1 MIIKDI
7 MFGIIIGLGLQ
18 AKTTKLVIILNF
30 FVWLI
35 IIYTLTFV
43 FGFYNAG
50 PWISLSIVAGTLIF
64 FVYRIVDNIDIDK
77 VIIDAAEK
85 RAKLQ

>member
-18 AKTTKLVIILNF
+18 ARTTKLVIILNF
-30 FVWLI
+30 FIWLV

-43 FGFYNAG
+43 FEFHNTG
-50 PWISLSIVAGTLIF
+50 PWLSLTIVAGTLIF
-64 FVYRIVDNIDIDK
+64 FVYRIVDNIDVDQ
-77 VIIDAAEK
+77 VIKDAASK
-85 RAKLQ
+85 RAKLK